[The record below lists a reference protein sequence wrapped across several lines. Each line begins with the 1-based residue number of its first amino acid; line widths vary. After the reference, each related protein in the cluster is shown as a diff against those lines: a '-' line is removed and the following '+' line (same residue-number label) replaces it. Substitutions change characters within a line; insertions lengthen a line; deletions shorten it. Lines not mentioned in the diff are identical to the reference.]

1 MDAQQRLLLEACWEA
16 LGASALSATNQLG
29 AAPAA
34 ARAVGV
40 AVGISYNEYY
50 LNSSHQGLTV
60 YSATSGSLS
69 VVCGRI
75 SFALGLKVVAV
86 RCCMWEACVQRF
98 CGKSVHPQT
107 SRTTCMVPGVSFGLV
122 SH

>member
-16 LGASALSATNQLG
+16 LGASVLSATNQLG
-29 AAPAA
+29 AALAA

-50 LNSSHQGLTV
+50 LNSTHHGMTA

-75 SFALGLKVVAV
+75 SFALGLKVSGVAGSHMGGV
-86 RCCMWEACVQRF
+86 CAAV
-98 CGKSVHPQT
+98 CGSQWTRRHA
-107 SRTTCMVPGVSFGLV
+107 G
-122 SH
+122 